1 MGPWWHEHRLD
12 AGGIERRWVV
22 DELAGADASG
32 NPVVSYRSIFNFDL
46 KVLHCG
52 DPTCSSGNTIASPDT
67 TGDVGLHTSLALDAS
82 GNPVVSYWDFTNR
95 DLKLL
100 HCGVPT
106 CSVGNSITAPD
117 RAGTVGE
124 YTSLAL
130 DASGNPVVS
139 YFAAFP
145 NSELRVLHCAEP
157 TCTVGN
163 TITAPDPAP
172 AVGRYT
178 SLALDASGNPVVSYS
193 ALLVED
199 LKVLHCGD
207 PTCSGAKPATAT
219 PLPSVGGI
227 AVDPD
232 LQALPV
238 ETVDSS
244 GRGTGA
250 IAGIAAGAAA
260 ALVAVGGA
268 ALYARRRLARNT
280 T

>member
-1 MGPWWHEHRLD
+1 MG
-12 AGGIERRWVV
+12 RR
-22 DELAGADASG
+22 
-32 NPVVSYRSIFNFDL
+32 
-46 KVLHCG
+46 H
-52 DPTCSSGNTIASPDT
+52 
-67 TGDVGLHTSLALDAS
+67 
-82 GNPVVSYWDFTNR
+82 
-95 DLKLL
+95 
-100 HCGVPT
+100 
-106 CSVGNSITAPD
+106 SITAPD
-117 RAGTVGE
+117 TAGSVGE

-207 PTCSGAKPATAT
+207 TTCSGAKPATAT
-219 PLPSVGGI
+219 PLPPVGGI
-227 AVDPD
+227 ALDPELD
-232 LQALPV
+232 ALPLD
-238 ETVDSS
+238 TVDSS
-244 GRGTGA
+244 GPGTRVLV
-250 IAGIAAGAAA
+250 GIAAGAAVGVLGITISQISA
-260 ALVAVGGA
+260 TAEILGLSPWFFSLSSALIGGSWGGFIGSLVGLVAG
-268 ALYARRRLARNT
+268 RTHSDTR
-280 T
+280 